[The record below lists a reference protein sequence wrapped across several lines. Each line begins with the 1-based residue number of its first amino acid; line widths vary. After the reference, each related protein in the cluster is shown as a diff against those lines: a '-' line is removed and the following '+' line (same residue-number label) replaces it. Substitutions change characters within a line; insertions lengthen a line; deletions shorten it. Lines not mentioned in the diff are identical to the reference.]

1 MEAINRRGFLRS
13 LVGGAAVVTIAT
25 TAGVT
30 LLPSVTEAATVPAD
44 KNLPKAMEDFVE
56 DAQYW
61 YGRRRRVYRR
71 YWRRRRRVYEV
82 FAPQPSVFPPLVAA
96 APLGL
101 VIRRV
106 CG

>member
-30 LLPSVTEAATVPAD
+30 LLLSVTEAATVPAD

-71 YWRRRRRVYEV
+71 YWRRSRRYSRRWWRRRRW
-82 FAPQPSVFPPLVAA
+82 
-96 APLGL
+96 GW
-101 VIRRV
+101 
-106 CG
+106 

>member
-13 LVGGAAVVTIAT
+13 LAGGAAVVTIAT

-30 LLPSVTEAATVPAD
+30 LLPRVTEAAPVPAD

-56 DAQYW
+56 NAQYF

-71 YWRRRRRVYEV
+71 AYRRGRRYSRRWNRRRRW
-82 FAPQPSVFPPLVAA
+82 
-96 APLGL
+96 GW
-101 VIRRV
+101 
-106 CG
+106 

>member
-30 LLPSVTEAATVPAD
+30 LLPSVTQAATVPAD

-71 YWRRRRRVYEV
+71 YWRRSRRYSRRWWRRRRW
-82 FAPQPSVFPPLVAA
+82 
-96 APLGL
+96 GW
-101 VIRRV
+101 
-106 CG
+106 

>member
-13 LVGGAAVVTIAT
+13 LVGAAAVVTIAT

-30 LLPSVTEAATVPAD
+30 LLPSVTEAAMVPAD

-71 YWRRRRRVYEV
+71 YWRRRRRVY
-82 FAPQPSVFPPLVAA
+82 
-96 APLGL
+96 
-101 VIRRV
+101 RRYWRRSRRYSRRWWRRRRR
-106 CG
+106 GW

>member
-13 LVGGAAVVTIAT
+13 MVGGAAGVTIAT

-71 YWRRRRRVYEV
+71 YWRRRRRVYRRYWRR
-82 FAPQPSVFPPLVAA
+82 S
-96 APLGL
+96 
-101 VIRRV
+101 RRV
-106 CG
+106 YRRYWRRRRWGW

>member
-1 MEAINRRGFLRS
+1 MQAINRRGFLRS
-13 LVGGAAVVTIAT
+13 MFGAAAVVTIAT

-30 LLPSVTEAATVPAD
+30 LLPRATEAAMMPVD

-71 YWRRRRRVYEV
+71 YYRRRRRVYRRYWRR
-82 FAPQPSVFPPLVAA
+82 S
-96 APLGL
+96 
-101 VIRRV
+101 RRV
-106 CG
+106 YRRSRRWSRRWRRWY